1 MASRMRV
8 GEGGP
13 AVLTI
18 EEFSRLV
25 ALIYATA
32 TGSDQWETVIRA
44 VQTSLGGTAGS
55 LLRSGGAVWSFH
67 ESTLPVE
74 ALEGYGQYYYQYDYA
89 LAAVQAGPV
98 GVVRTGAEVLVP
110 NRNAEF
116 HAGWMRPNQLEDGL
130 FVRLSGSPQATCFI
144 VCTSDRSGSFEDP
157 ERVKAMNA
165 LVVHLQQA
173 LRTQKQLTALAIN
186 NGALAGALEAVRHG
200 IAIVG
205 PECLVLNLNSAA
217 ESILRAEDGLC
228 HRHGCVTATGIRTE
242 HELRRALRSALA
254 DGTSDVPSGHSFICV
269 RPSGK
274 RPYVI
279 HVLPLSRPASDE
291 TSRGPAAFVLI
302 IDPERELDSA
312 TTLLRRLHGLTAT
325 EAEVALR
332 ISRGLSLKQISD
344 ELSVSYQTIRTHLQH
359 VFDKTDTHRQGE
371 LVRLL
376 LAHRG

>member
-1 MASRMRV
+1 
-8 GEGGP
+8 
-13 AVLTI
+13 
-18 EEFSRLV
+18 
-25 ALIYATA
+25 
-32 TGSDQWETVIRA
+32 
-44 VQTSLGGTAGS
+44 
-55 LLRSGGAVWSFH
+55 VWSFQ
-67 ESTLPVE
+67 ESTIPVE
-74 ALEGYGQYYYQYDYA
+74 ALESYEHYYHQLDYV

-98 GVVRTGAEVLVP
+98 GAVRTGAEVVVP

-130 FVRLSGSPQATCFI
+130 FVRLSDGPQPTCFI
-144 VCTSDRSGSFEDP
+144 VCTSDRSGSFDDP
-157 ERVKAMNA
+157 ERVKAMTG

-173 LRTQKQLTALAIN
+173 LRTQNQLAALATN

-200 IAIVG
+200 IIIVG

-217 ESILRAEDGLC
+217 ETILRAEDGLY
-228 HRHGCVTATGIRTE
+228 HRHSRITATGMRTD
-242 HELRRALRSALA
+242 HELRRALRCALA
-254 DGTSDVPSGHSFICV
+254 DGTEVPSGHAFTCV

-279 HVLPLSRPASDE
+279 HVLPLAHATSDE
-291 TSRGPAAFVLI
+291 TSRGPAALVLI
-302 IDPERELDSA
+302 IDPERESESA

-332 ISRGLSLKQISD
+332 ISRGISLKQISD
-344 ELSVSYQTIRTHLQH
+344 ELSVSYETIRTHVQH

-376 LAHRG
+376 LAHRP